1 MYILM
6 FIFRLAASALC
17 SFIASAHHD
26 STEIVLN
33 SFHIFF
39 FIYLLQRDDHIF
51 QHSLIAFFYSFYV
64 VVEDSE
70 AISRFKENDPSS
82 KDRDDDDYDNF
93 ARQCSDDDER
103 WQPSSH

>member
-1 MYILM
+1 M
-6 FIFRLAASALC
+6 
-17 SFIASAHHD
+17 
-26 STEIVLN
+26 
-33 SFHIFF
+33 
-39 FIYLLQRDDHIF
+39 
-51 QHSLIAFFYSFYV
+51 
-64 VVEDSE
+64 EDSE